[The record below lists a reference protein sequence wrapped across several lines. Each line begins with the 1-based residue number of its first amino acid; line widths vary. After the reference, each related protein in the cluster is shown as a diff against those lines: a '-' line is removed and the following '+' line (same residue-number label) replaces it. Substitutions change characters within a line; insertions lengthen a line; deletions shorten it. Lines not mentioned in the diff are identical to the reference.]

1 VASLDSQID
10 ELYQLPL
17 EQFTEKRN
25 ALAKNLS
32 GSATTKVR
40 HLLKPSV
47 PVWAINQLYWHDR
60 PTYNALVAA
69 SEKLRTAHRALLSGH
84 KADIR
89 KPEQVHRATIERALA
104 KTIGLLEKGGLHA
117 SSAVADTIRR
127 SLAALPTDEQPG
139 RLTRPPEAAGFT
151 LLTGIKPRPVPEAGP
166 RGKRGRAPFLAPSAK
181 KEPGPFFQADPA
193 NSEKARKAAERQQ
206 QKARREPARADAA
219 RLRAE
224 AAAERTLKAARAAAE
239 RAANRLK
246 EAQHRLSEL
255 EKKGAG
261 P

>member
-1 VASLDSQID
+1 MASLDSQID

-32 GSATTKVR
+32 GSAKTKVR
-40 HLLKPSV
+40 QLLKPSV

-60 PTYNALVAA
+60 PTYNALVDA
-69 SEKLRTAHRALLSGH
+69 SDKLRAAHRTLLSGH

-117 SSAVADTIRR
+117 SSAVGDTIRR

-139 RLTRPPEAAGFT
+139 RLARPPEAAGFT
-151 LLTGIKPRPVPEAGP
+151 LLTGIKPRPSP
-166 RGKRGRAPFLAPSAK
+166 
-181 KEPGPFFQADPA
+181 EPGPREAAGPKGPALRTANVGRVLLDPA
-193 NSEKARKAAERQQ
+193 KSAKAGKAAERQQ
-206 QKARREPARADAA
+206 QNAQREQARADAA
-219 RLRAE
+219 RRRAE
-224 AAAERTLKAARAAAE
+224 VAAERKLKAARAAAE
-239 RAANRLK
+239 RAARRLK

>member
-25 ALAKNLS
+25 ALAKSLS
-32 GSATTKVR
+32 GSAKTKVR

-47 PVWAINQLYWHDR
+47 PLWAVNQLYWHDR
-60 PTYNALVAA
+60 PTYNALVDA
-69 SEKLRTAHRALLSGH
+69 SDKLRAAHRALLSGH

-89 KPEQVHRATIERALA
+89 KPEQVHRGAIERALA

-117 SSAVADTIRR
+117 SSAVGDTIRR

-139 RLTRPPEAAGFT
+139 RLARPPEAAGFT
-151 LLTGIKPRPVPEAGP
+151 LLTGIKPRPIAEAGP
-166 RGKRGRAPFLAPSAK
+166 KGAAGPKGPALRTANVGRVLL
-181 KEPGPFFQADPA
+181 DPA
-193 NSEKARKAAERQQ
+193 KSAKARKAAERQQ
-206 QKARREPARADAA
+206 QNAQREQARADAA
-219 RLRAE
+219 RRRAE
-224 AAAERTLKAARAAAE
+224 VAAERKLKAARAAAE
-239 RAANRLK
+239 RAASRLK